1 MSYLIHTGGFKVPVQ
16 CLNFILKTLSHVSP
30 LNFRINLFAV
40 QFVLKRRRVLNVNSV
55 TARYIN
61 LKVHGLMESS
71 IYVHV
76 V

>member
-1 MSYLIHTGGFKVPVQ
+1 M
-16 CLNFILKTLSHVSP
+16 
-30 LNFRINLFAV
+30 
-40 QFVLKRRRVLNVNSV
+40 LNVNSV

-61 LKVHGLMESS
+61 LKVYGLMESS